1 MLISG
6 EVSPVLPVIPHLR
19 ATASQVAAAIS
30 WCSICQSLWELD
42 KVTSVLPQTWTIP
55 GDDLISSWI
64 NASFSRS
71 GGRFQHH
78 ESYLSFP
85 LPFDFFS
92 TVVGH

>member
-42 KVTSVLPQTWTIP
+42 KVTDRKSV
-55 GDDLISSWI
+55 
-64 NASFSRS
+64 
-71 GGRFQHH
+71 
-78 ESYLSFP
+78 
-85 LPFDFFS
+85 
-92 TVVGH
+92 V